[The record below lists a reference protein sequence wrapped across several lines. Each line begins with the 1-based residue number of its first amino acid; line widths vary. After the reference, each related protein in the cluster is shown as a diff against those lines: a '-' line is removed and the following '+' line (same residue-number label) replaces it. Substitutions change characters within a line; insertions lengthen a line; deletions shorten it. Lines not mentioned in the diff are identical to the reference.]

1 VFQPPRKC
9 FLSDFSQ
16 KNLLKAHLAAS
27 GTFEAA
33 RRAYLTVLVA
43 LGALRPLKKSLFGC
57 FGDRWGVGGS
67 LSALMAPNQEEK
79 ANQEEIGGEDRRL
92 ASKTPMRGWR
102 SKRLKLFF
110 FGDAIWRAFCQTVST
125 PLLVGRAQDTLT
137 GRLSREAPLKGRPPS
152 TAAIPQLRVCWA
164 SESRVKKL
172 ASVCAEIASVCAG

>member
-110 FGDAIWRAFCQTVST
+110 LATLFGEPFVKQF
-125 PLLVGRAQDTLT
+125 L
-137 GRLSREAPLKGRPPS
+137 RP
-152 TAAIPQLRVCWA
+152 CWWGV
-164 SESRVKKL
+164 RKIL
-172 ASVCAEIASVCAG
+172 